1 VIWLRT
7 ALLSLRML
15 ARHRVRAALAI
26 LGIGVAVFLLC
37 AERAL
42 HAGVREATEANDR
55 DTRLIVYRANRFCP
69 FTSRIPERYADS
81 IAEIPGVRSVVPMQ
95 IVVSNCRA
103 SLDVVVFRGVRA
115 QDAERA
121 LAPRLRFLEGSMQ
134 AFLSR
139 GDGALIG
146 SALAERRRLKAGDRF
161 ASAGVIVTVMGI
173 VEAEGAQDRNACF
186 VQLPFLQ
193 SATGRIQGGE
203 VTQFEVEVDD
213 PRRMEEVARTIDE
226 RFASDASPTSTWAEK
241 AFVARAAEDLVT
253 IARFAGWVGIAA
265 LAAVFALVANA
276 IVLSLEG
283 RLREVALLQS
293 MGFRAA
299 HVAWCIVTEGV
310 ALAAAGSLVGAGAA
324 YAVLLLGRFGVGA
337 EGVMVEFRP
346 SLSAALAATLA
357 AVLVGLAAGAIPA
370 ISAARRS
377 VVEGLRSS

>member
-1 VIWLRT
+1 MIWMRA

-15 ARHRVRAALAI
+15 SRQRLRAALAV

-42 HAGVREATEANDR
+42 HAGVREATESNDR

-69 FTSRIPERYADS
+69 FTSRIPERYADA
-81 IAEIPGVRSVVPMQ
+81 ILEIPGVRSAVPMQ

-103 SLDVVVFRGVRA
+103 SLDVVVFRGIRGE
-115 QDAERA
+115 DAERA
-121 LAPRLRFLEGSMQ
+121 LAPRLRFVEGSLA

-146 SALAERRRLKAGDRF
+146 SALAERRGLRVGDRF
-161 ASAGVIVTVMGI
+161 SSAGVTVTVLGI

-193 SATGRIQGGE
+193 GATARVQGGE

-213 PRRMEEVARTIDE
+213 PRRMDEIARAIDA
-226 RFASDASPTSTWAEK
+226 RFAADAAPTSTRAEK

-253 IARFAGWVGIAA
+253 IARFAGWLGLAA
-265 LAAVFALVANA
+265 LAAVFALVANS

-283 RLREVALLQS
+283 RTREIAVLQS
-293 MGFRAA
+293 MGFRARL
-299 HVAWCIVTEGV
+299 VAWTIVVEGV
-310 ALAAAGSLVGAGAA
+310 ALAAAGSAAGAGAA
-324 YAVLLLGRFGVGA
+324 FAVLAFGKFGVGA
-337 EGVMVEFRP
+337 EGVTVEFRP
-346 SLSAALAATLA
+346 SLEAALTATLA
-357 AVLVGLAAGAIPA
+357 AMAVGLAAGALPA
-370 ISAARRS
+370 FSAARRS
-377 VVEGLRSS
+377 IVEGLKSP

>member
-1 VIWLRT
+1 MIWLRT

-42 HAGVREATEANDR
+42 HAGVREATETNDR

-226 RFASDASPTSTWAEK
+226 RFASDVSPTSTRAEK

-293 MGFRAA
+293 MGFRAT

>member
-226 RFASDASPTSTWAEK
+226 RFASDASPTSTRAEK